1 MIRQS
6 EICLISGKFAVVQ
19 LGIVMNRV
27 KWFAVSF
34 AAITLTASVA
44 ASGLVGENKQATAKA
59 SSAVVTPA
67 GYRIIGVGDMMLG
80 SDYPLEYLD
89 PRVTDGGDP
98 TSVLGQEMTALFK
111 SANVT
116 FGNFEGTMHSSIEG
130 AKACGNPKVCYTFRS
145 PPYHAAYIKRA
156 GFNMLSNANNH
167 SRDFGEAARAATFKN
182 LTGAGFA
189 VSGADTPDTRF
200 GIHTMKDGTKAV
212 LVAFGHNPGL
222 MKVQELERV
231 RTLVQEAATKGDI
244 VIASCHIGAEG
255 RIHNRVTRAP
265 ELFLGEDRG
274 NPFAFARTAVDA
286 GADVVFCHGPH
297 IARAVEVYKGRF
309 IAYSLGNFWTYG
321 SFNLRDENGHA
332 PIADLRVAKDG
343 TLQSARIVSARQ
355 DKPGGPYLDSNHA
368 AAKQIAM
375 LTASDFPETGV
386 SVSPDGEISWPD
398 KPKAP

>member
-1 MIRQS
+1 
-6 EICLISGKFAVVQ
+6 
-19 LGIVMNRV
+19 MNRV
-27 KWFAVSF
+27 KWIAVSC
-34 AAITLTASVA
+34 AALSLTASVA
-44 ASGLVGENKQATAKA
+44 ATGPVANAKSAKA
-59 SSAVVTPA
+59 NSTAAPT

-98 TSVLGQEMTALFK
+98 ASVLGQEMVSLFK
-111 SANVT
+111 SADVT
-116 FGNFEGTMHSSIEG
+116 FGNFEGTMHSSTDG

-145 PPYHAAYIKRA
+145 PPYHAAYIRRA

-167 SRDFGEAARAATFKN
+167 SRDFGEAARAVTFKN
-182 LTGAGFA
+182 LTGAGFT

-222 MKVQELERV
+222 MKVQELARV
-231 RTLVQEAATKGDI
+231 KTLVQEAQTKGDI
-244 VIASCHIGAEG
+244 VIVSCHIGAEG
-255 RIHNRVTRAP
+255 RTHNRVTRAP

-332 PIADLRVAKDG
+332 PIADIRVAKDG
-343 TLQSARIVSARQ
+343 TLQAARIVSARQ
-355 DKPGGPYLDSNHA
+355 DKPGGPYLDANNA

-375 LTASDFPETGV
+375 LTARDFPETGV